1 MQPENHG
8 RTNQKARTRAD
19 LLQAAT
25 ALIRDGKRPTV
36 EEAALAAGVSKRTAY
51 RYFVSQDH
59 LLADAALDGL
69 RAVLGD
75 MLKEGADADDS
86 PSRLAAL
93 AVAMNKLAMAHEAEL
108 RVMIRASLDAPRTS
122 SGEPT
127 RGQRRMDWINTALAP
142 ARSQLNDEVYDRLAS
157 ALAVSLGVD
166 ALIVLRD
173 ICGLSPDRIETVMTW
188 SAQALFEAA
197 MKEMAASADPAGAS
211 G

>member
-1 MQPENHG
+1 MQPESHG

-19 LLQAAT
+19 LLQAAI
-25 ALIRDGKRPTV
+25 ALIRKGERPTV

-59 LLADAALDGL
+59 LLADASLEGL
-69 RAVLGD
+69 RTVLGG
-75 MLKEGADADDS
+75 MLDEGLDADDA
-86 PSRLAAL
+86 PSRLSAL
-93 AVAMNKLAMAHEAEL
+93 AIAMNKLAISHEAEL
-108 RVMIRASLDAPRTS
+108 RVMIRASLDAPRAS

-142 ARSQLNDEVYDRLAS
+142 ARGQLSHDLYERLAS
-157 ALAVSLGVD
+157 ALAVCLGID

-173 ICGLSPDRIETVMTW
+173 ICGLAPDRVESVMMW

-197 MKEMAASADPAGAS
+197 LKDAASAEPAKTS
-211 G
+211 T